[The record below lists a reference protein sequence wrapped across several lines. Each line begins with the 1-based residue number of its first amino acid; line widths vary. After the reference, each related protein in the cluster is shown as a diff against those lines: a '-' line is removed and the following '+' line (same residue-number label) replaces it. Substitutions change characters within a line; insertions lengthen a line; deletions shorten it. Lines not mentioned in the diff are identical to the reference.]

1 MRRLRLFLAG
11 LAVLLVSVAVACA
24 GGSESEAPKSA
35 VVRLPPAAPAGQWVL
50 FGHIRSLARTS
61 GRFEMSFDPAWVLSG
76 VAAERAAVEDKVILP
91 GDPVP
96 NDHYN
101 VEEGHRL
108 LTFVVAPKARVTILV
123 DAGWQTK
130 ITVSELAQLLRG
142 KNPRKRNL
150 MGDSRPFGERFGFWI
165 RVGDKYPNPVLSLD
179 QQYQP

>member
-1 MRRLRLFLAG
+1 VAVFRLLLAG
-11 LAVLLVSVAVACA
+11 FAVLLVSVAVACG
-24 GGSESEAPKSA
+24 GGSKQE
-35 VVRLPPAAPAGQWVL
+35 VRNPDFVQLPPAAPAGQWVL
-50 FGHIRSLARTS
+50 FGHIRSLERKS
-61 GRFEMSFDPAWVLSG
+61 GRFEMRFDPAWVLSG
-76 VAAERAAVEDKVILP
+76 VTAERAAVEDKVLSP
-91 GDPVP
+91 GEPVP

-142 KNPRKRNL
+142 KNPSKRNL